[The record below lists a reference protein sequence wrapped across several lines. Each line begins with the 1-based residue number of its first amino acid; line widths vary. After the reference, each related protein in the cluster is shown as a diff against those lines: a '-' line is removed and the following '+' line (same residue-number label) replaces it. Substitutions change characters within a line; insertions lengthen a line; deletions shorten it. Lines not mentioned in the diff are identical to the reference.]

1 MDRRQLA
8 LETIAKISGRPVETL
23 TPELQ
28 LAGDLG
34 VDSPKALE
42 LLLVLEERLELE
54 ISDDQAGEMATVGD
68 ILAFVETLSE
78 IDVEG
83 VEPTAHPA
91 PVHDCF
97 RDDVVVEGL
106 ERDDFL
112 RNAPDSAL
120 DQIRVPK
127 VVDS

>member
-1 MDRRQLA
+1 MSGSPEIDVAYVAALA
-8 LETIAKISGRPVETL
+8 
-23 TPELQ
+23 
-28 LAGDLG
+28 
-34 VDSPKALE
+34 
-42 LLLVLEERLELE
+42 RLELSAE
-54 ISDDQAGEMATVGD
+54 EKKEFQEQLGG

-91 PVHDCF
+91 PVLDCF
-97 RDDVVVEGL
+97 REDVAVEGL
-106 ERDDFL
+106 AREDFL

>member
-1 MDRRQLA
+1 MNEPPHIDVSYVAALA
-8 LETIAKISGRPVETL
+8 
-23 TPELQ
+23 
-28 LAGDLG
+28 
-34 VDSPKALE
+34 
-42 LLLVLEERLELE
+42 RLELS
-54 ISDDQAGEMATVGD
+54 SDETERFQRQLDD

-78 IDVEG
+78 LDVAG
-83 VEPTAHPA
+83 VEPTAHPV

-97 RDDVVVEGL
+97 REDEVVAGL
-106 ERDDFL
+106 ERDDLL

>member
-1 MDRRQLA
+1 MSIPPVSGSPEIDVAYVAALA
-8 LETIAKISGRPVETL
+8 
-23 TPELQ
+23 
-28 LAGDLG
+28 
-34 VDSPKALE
+34 
-42 LLLVLEERLELE
+42 RLELTADE
-54 ISDDQAGEMATVGD
+54 KERFQQQLGG
-68 ILAFVETLSE
+68 ILSFIETLSE
-78 IDVEG
+78 LDVDG

-97 RDDVVVEGL
+97 RADEAVAGL
-106 ERDDFL
+106 SRDAFL